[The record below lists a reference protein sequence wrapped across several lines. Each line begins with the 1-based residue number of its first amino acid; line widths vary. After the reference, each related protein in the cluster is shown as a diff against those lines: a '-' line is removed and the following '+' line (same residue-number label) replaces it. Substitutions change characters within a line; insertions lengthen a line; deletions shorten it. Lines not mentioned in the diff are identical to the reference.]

1 MKSPTTFFLQHHSK
15 MCNKENAT
23 VAELCNTASRK
34 SQKSTI
40 LYVMKAPKHYIPQ
53 SVSHYFTSI
62 C

>member
-1 MKSPTTFFLQHHSK
+1 

-40 LYVMKAPKHYIPQ
+40 LYVLNIIIHKAFLIISPPFANFEFLAKKGKVEQLLVP
-53 SVSHYFTSI
+53 
-62 C
+62 